1 MSMHA
6 DEESDEGTVPMKRS
20 NNGSLLPAEI
30 VEGRASPKENGG
42 QATAVRTP
50 SRGAAS
56 CRLEAVRQAARQD
69 KKVRFTAL
77 LHHITVDLL
86 TQSYNAL
93 KRDAAPGTDGV
104 TWQTYGENL
113 DEKLKALH
121 DRIHKGSYRARP
133 AKRTYIPK
141 ADGSQR
147 PLSVWCLRTRS
158 SNRRSGECWKRS
170 TRKTSSASPT
180 GSGRGVASMMRWML
194 SMPAFSGDV

>member
-1 MSMHA
+1 MKAKSRTMSMHA

-42 QATAVRTP
+42 QATAVRTLC
-50 SRGAAS
+50 RGTAS
-56 CRLEAVRQAARQD
+56 SRLEAVRQAARQD

-93 KRDAAPGTDGV
+93 KRDAAPGIDGV
-104 TWQTYGENL
+104 TWQAYGENL

-121 DRIHKGSYRARP
+121 DRIWQLSRP
-133 AKRTYIPK
+133 PGQTDLHSEGRRLAT
-141 ADGSQR
+141 A
-147 PLSVWCLRTRS
+147 LECLVPGGQDR
-158 SNRRSGECWKRS
+158 
-170 TRKTSSASPT
+170 PT
-180 GSGRGVASMMRWML
+180 GGRESAGSDLRGGLRRLLLRV
-194 SMPAFSGDV
+194 PAGAWPA